1 MNNAE
6 KYPNTKDA
14 LEAYRTWLKEAAI
27 GSGIPFD
34 FWLECEYVEPRE
46 QTLLE
51 VAEAALKVWRPKGC
65 DINSESV
72 RRCMGCLSAAVERE
86 KKKPVR
92 NLDVYATAK
101 EADEAYYLM
110 CHRHNCYSCEHGH
123 RIGNINCAIA
133 WLYAEADA
141 AGKEAK

>member
-6 KYPNTKDA
+6 KYQNTKDA
-14 LEAYRTWLKEAAI
+14 LEAWRMYGDRGGNE
-27 GSGIPFD
+27 PFD
-34 FWLECEYVEPRE
+34 LWLSLSADVAPEP
-46 QTLLE
+46 TLLE
-51 VAEAALKVWRPKGC
+51 AAKRMLIAYVNDWQLKGMKTIECMENLREAVK
-65 DINSESV
+65 
-72 RRCMGCLSAAVERE
+72 RE
-86 KKKPVR
+86 KQKPMR
-92 NLDVYATAK
+92 NCDVYKTAK